1 MSDRLTKGGRWRKG
15 AVLAAMLAPI
25 TPWTVAAQDPQR
37 DLRDCVAAARDARG
51 VAACEK
57 GQQAVLR
64 DRIERWTSALSTQL
78 DARQNALLQRNS
90 RAWQAFFDSELA
102 LLEVSLQRRN
112 DGMGAALKPG
122 AVTRLLEERERQLR
136 EHLQNIKHGQAVPA
150 R

>member
-1 MSDRLTKGGRWRKG
+1 MGDRLTKRDGWRKG
-15 AVLAAMLAPI
+15 AVLVGVLGLSS
-25 TPWTVAAQDPQR
+25 PWTATAQDPQQ

-64 DRIERWTSALSTQL
+64 DRIERWTSALSTEL

-90 RAWQAFFDSELA
+90 RSWQAFFDSELA

-136 EHLQNIKHGQAVPA
+136 EHLQNIKHGQAAPA